1 MSVLRNGSQQMG
13 WPNYFQEII
22 IGVVIIVAVFLDR
35 FRRGDAKV
43 LTPHD
48 GEILHRLRRR
58 RHALAQREHLR
69 EGARAV
75 FQLLAK
81 HHDAATVEKAL
92 FATEMRNLSLYGY
105 GIKGFTLSAIE
116 TAIGLTGGKIEH
128 GRDQRDPR
136 PRPGDARPP
145 RRAPR
150 RRPEALDQLARLP
163 PYPHHEG
170 RPPGPGAQAR
180 EIRNRD
186 RFSRRIEIVSEKDA
200 GTYERIFARHGIDPK
215 RFLMVGNSVKS
226 DILPVLKLGGSGNP
240 RALPDHLGPRA
251 GRDSTSDILVNTAA
265 NLSGITFQNPSTYTS
280 YYFYSSNSNALTI
293 GSGGITSAAGAG
305 VSLGIPVVLSANQ
318 TWNAGSYLQTFDAIT
333 GPGSLTTNGYV
344 YLDNYS
350 DTGTT
355 FSGGLT
361 VASGY
366 FSLEDANAAGTG
378 PITIESGS
386 EFYAYNA
393 NLPNAVTLG
402 ASVTLGSDSEYG
414 FNLTLS
420 GPVTLQSAATSVSI
434 DAYSSITIAGAV
446 SGPASTAL
454 SLSSNAYPGTG
465 SLLTYDG
472 GSQVVFQGTLSNVT
486 AVNVSNLSLI
496 LAPSGPPASAFNP
509 SASGLLVTNQS
520 YLGLDGTFSST
531 PMAVST
537 FLSTYGPTLGP
548 TISGTLGFDTI
559 ANPSSPNT
567 FSDAINLSAFTSS
580 SFQGL
585 GSETAAIITG
595 TITPPGNAYPFGG
608 GGGTLTVQSALV
620 DGGSPRSVAM
630 NSTSEPLTVILQSTG
645 NTYTGGTTSN
655 GGVLIFDSPT
665 PTVAGSIQLTG
676 SYSGNVGYVGYTS
689 KATNITAAANFVSLI
704 STSAST
710 GVIGFDTLGGDSP
723 LGPITD
729 PINLTAFGEIGP
741 FLGTST
747 SATLEGTITPA
758 NNQYQFTGVKGG
770 SLTVSSPLTDT
781 AASAVI
787 GLAYPIEAAGTISTV
802 TLSGTNTYTGGTTLN
817 SGAVFISNGSALG
830 TGTISIPST
839 DHNSPTVPPPSLAP
853 YGSTVTLGNAISV
866 GAGVNGNP
874 AVEFGNYST
883 TDMLVLNGVIS
894 DYPSQSGHVGI
905 QGPVTLNQAN
915 TYTGGTTLNGS
926 YSTNVPVYI
935 GNNAAF
941 GTGQITVNEPATLIP
956 DAGGPVALANSI
968 ELGDTL
974 TLGQATNPY
983 LLTLNGIING
993 YYGLAINGPV
1003 ALNGANTFTGS
1014 VVINNAAVSIG
1025 NPGALGTGT
1034 VALNGSTVT
1043 DNFSNPSYLDLTGD
1057 STSMIVLV
1065 PSATLTLNTDYYAVP
1080 ATFQGNIYEQLRADI
1095 VTAMKARDTA
1105 TAHVP
1110 SDRGRRDPARLDGPF
1125 KPIDDALVVVTL
1137 KKGVKNLA
1145 DAKVEF
1151 EKGGAPTWSRPTTPR
1166 SSSSRNTCRRESTRR
1181 SWTRSW
1187 PRPSRSR
1194 APEPQG
1200 DGQGDRVLKKRPDA
1214 ALIDFSAASKLVQAG
1229 EASLSS
1235 QSRGLDLGARA
1246 RARIVGS
1253 RRRTR
1258 AAGLEPPYPR

>member
-1 MSVLRNGSQQMG
+1 MRMVLSTR
-13 WPNYFQEII
+13 
-22 IGVVIIVAVFLDR
+22 AVGFAACL
-35 FRRGDAKV
+35 F
-43 LTPHD
+43 
-48 GEILHRLRRR
+48 
-58 RHALAQREHLR
+58 ALLMA
-69 EGARAV
+69 ARAPGQTV
-75 FQLLAK
+75 TWTGAAGNGNYSTPGNWSGGIVPPNTGA
-81 HHDAATVEKAL
+81 DAA
-92 FATEMRNLSLYGY
+92 
-105 GIKGFTLSAIE
+105 I
-116 TAIGLTGGKIEH
+116 
-128 GRDQRDPR
+128 
-136 PRPGDARPP
+136 
-145 RRAPR
+145 
-150 RRPEALDQLARLP
+150 
-163 PYPHHEG
+163 
-170 RPPGPGAQAR
+170 
-180 EIRNRD
+180 
-186 RFSRRIEIVSEKDA
+186 FS
-200 GTYERIFARHGIDPK
+200 
-215 RFLMVGNSVKS
+215 N
-226 DILPVLKLGGSGNP
+226 
-240 RALPDHLGPRA
+240 
-251 GRDSTSDILVNTAA
+251 STSDILVNTAA

-1080 ATFQGNIYEQLRADI
+1080 ATFQGNIMGNSTNQVVIAGTGTQELAGNSIYSGGTMVNNGAGLIAGSSAALGTGTVDVAAGATLLTTTGVVLTNTLTLNPGSPGSVLGGSGTYSPSGGVAISGGVTLSPGTGGGSLGTYYVGSLSFGTGLTLGTGGIYTFAVENAGGVAGTDYDTVNVSGTLT
-1095 VTAMKARDTA
+1095 VTATPGSPFQINLTSFNSSGTLGLATFDPTLAYSWTLISAGSISGFAATDFAINTA
-1105 TAHVP
+1105 NFQN
-1110 SDRGRRDPARLDGPF
+1110 SLG
-1125 KPIDDALVVVTL
+1125 
-1137 KKGVKNLA
+1137 
-1145 DAKVEF
+1145 
-1151 EKGGAPTWSRPTTPR
+1151 GGAFNVLLVGNDLDLNFTPV
-1166 SSSSRNTCRRESTRR
+1166 
-1181 SWTRSW
+1181 
-1187 PRPSRSR
+1187 
-1194 APEPQG
+1194 PEPSTW
-1200 DGQGDRVLKKRPDA
+1200 L
-1214 ALIDFSAASKLVQAG
+1214 LM
-1229 EASLSS
+1229 
-1235 QSRGLDLGARA
+1235 
-1246 RARIVGS
+1246 
-1253 RRRTR
+1253 
-1258 AAGLEPPYPR
+1258 AAGLATLGACAYRTRRHRA

>member
-1 MSVLRNGSQQMG
+1 MRMVLSTR
-13 WPNYFQEII
+13 
-22 IGVVIIVAVFLDR
+22 AVGFAACL
-35 FRRGDAKV
+35 F
-43 LTPHD
+43 
-48 GEILHRLRRR
+48 
-58 RHALAQREHLR
+58 ALLMA
-69 EGARAV
+69 ARAPGQTV
-75 FQLLAK
+75 TWTGAAGNGNYSTPGNWSGGIVPPNTGA
-81 HHDAATVEKAL
+81 DAA
-92 FATEMRNLSLYGY
+92 
-105 GIKGFTLSAIE
+105 I
-116 TAIGLTGGKIEH
+116 
-128 GRDQRDPR
+128 
-136 PRPGDARPP
+136 
-145 RRAPR
+145 
-150 RRPEALDQLARLP
+150 
-163 PYPHHEG
+163 
-170 RPPGPGAQAR
+170 
-180 EIRNRD
+180 
-186 RFSRRIEIVSEKDA
+186 FS
-200 GTYERIFARHGIDPK
+200 
-215 RFLMVGNSVKS
+215 N
-226 DILPVLKLGGSGNP
+226 
-240 RALPDHLGPRA
+240 
-251 GRDSTSDILVNTAA
+251 STSDILVNTAA

-1080 ATFQGNIYEQLRADI
+1080 ATFQGNIMGNSTNQVVIAGTGTQELAGNSIYSGGTMVNDGAGLIAGSSAALGTGTVDVAAGATLLTTTGVVLTNTLTLNPGSPGSVLGGSGTYSPSGGVAISGGVTLSPGTGGGSLGTYYVGSLSFGTGLTLGTGGIYTFAVENAGGVAGTDYDTVNVSGTLT
-1095 VTAMKARDTA
+1095 VTATPGSPFQINLTSFNSSGTLGLATFDPTLAYSWTLISAGSISGFAATDFAINTA
-1105 TAHVP
+1105 NFQN
-1110 SDRGRRDPARLDGPF
+1110 SLG
-1125 KPIDDALVVVTL
+1125 
-1137 KKGVKNLA
+1137 
-1145 DAKVEF
+1145 
-1151 EKGGAPTWSRPTTPR
+1151 GGAFNVLLVGNDLDLNFTPV
-1166 SSSSRNTCRRESTRR
+1166 
-1181 SWTRSW
+1181 
-1187 PRPSRSR
+1187 
-1194 APEPQG
+1194 PEPSTW
-1200 DGQGDRVLKKRPDA
+1200 L
-1214 ALIDFSAASKLVQAG
+1214 LM
-1229 EASLSS
+1229 
-1235 QSRGLDLGARA
+1235 
-1246 RARIVGS
+1246 
-1253 RRRTR
+1253 
-1258 AAGLEPPYPR
+1258 AAGLATLGACAYRTRRHRA

>member
-1 MSVLRNGSQQMG
+1 
-13 WPNYFQEII
+13 
-22 IGVVIIVAVFLDR
+22 
-35 FRRGDAKV
+35 
-43 LTPHD
+43 
-48 GEILHRLRRR
+48 
-58 RHALAQREHLR
+58 
-69 EGARAV
+69 
-75 FQLLAK
+75 
-81 HHDAATVEKAL
+81 
-92 FATEMRNLSLYGY
+92 
-105 GIKGFTLSAIE
+105 
-116 TAIGLTGGKIEH
+116 
-128 GRDQRDPR
+128 
-136 PRPGDARPP
+136 
-145 RRAPR
+145 
-150 RRPEALDQLARLP
+150 
-163 PYPHHEG
+163 
-170 RPPGPGAQAR
+170 
-180 EIRNRD
+180 
-186 RFSRRIEIVSEKDA
+186 
-200 GTYERIFARHGIDPK
+200 
-215 RFLMVGNSVKS
+215 
-226 DILPVLKLGGSGNP
+226 
-240 RALPDHLGPRA
+240 
-251 GRDSTSDILVNTAA
+251 
-265 NLSGITFQNPSTYTS
+265 
-280 YYFYSSNSNALTI
+280 
-293 GSGGITSAAGAG
+293 
-305 VSLGIPVVLSANQ
+305 LSANQ

-1080 ATFQGNIYEQLRADI
+1080 ATFQGNIMGNSTNQVVIAGTGTQELAGNSIYSGGTMVNDGAGLIAGSSAALGTGTVDVAAGATLLTTTGVVLTNTLTLNPGSPGSVLGGSGTYSPSGGVAISGGVTLSPGTGGGSLGTYYVGSLSFGTGLTLGTGGIYTFAVENAGGVAGTDYDTVNVSGTLT
-1095 VTAMKARDTA
+1095 VTATPGSPFQINLTSFNSSGTLGLATFDPTLAYSWTLISAGSISGFAATDFAINTA
-1105 TAHVP
+1105 NFQN
-1110 SDRGRRDPARLDGPF
+1110 SLG
-1125 KPIDDALVVVTL
+1125 
-1137 KKGVKNLA
+1137 
-1145 DAKVEF
+1145 
-1151 EKGGAPTWSRPTTPR
+1151 GGAFNVLLVGNDLDLNFTPV
-1166 SSSSRNTCRRESTRR
+1166 
-1181 SWTRSW
+1181 
-1187 PRPSRSR
+1187 
-1194 APEPQG
+1194 PEPSTW
-1200 DGQGDRVLKKRPDA
+1200 L
-1214 ALIDFSAASKLVQAG
+1214 LM
-1229 EASLSS
+1229 
-1235 QSRGLDLGARA
+1235 
-1246 RARIVGS
+1246 
-1253 RRRTR
+1253 
-1258 AAGLEPPYPR
+1258 AAGLATLGACAYRTRRHRA